1 METFEENLKRHQL
14 IHTGEKP
21 YQCQLTHTGEKPH
34 HNNFIIN
41 PSQIKSL
48 TVPTSIIYNRCWHGR
63 ANIDYNCLLING
75 NILVINTVV

>member
-21 YQCQLTHTGEKPH
+21 YQCQLTHTGEKHH
-34 HNNFIIN
+34 HNKIG
-41 PSQIKSL
+41 
-48 TVPTSIIYNRCWHGR
+48 HR